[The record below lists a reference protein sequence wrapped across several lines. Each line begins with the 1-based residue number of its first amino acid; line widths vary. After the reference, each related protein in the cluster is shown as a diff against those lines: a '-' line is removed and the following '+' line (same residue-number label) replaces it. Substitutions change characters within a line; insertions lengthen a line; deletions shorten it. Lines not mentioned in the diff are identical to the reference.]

1 MSKELGLSTAL
12 INSVTWGDNKED
24 SCATGKKTKHK
35 KDYMV
40 LQYSHFPLS
49 CWLFFFAYLQEYFF
63 AFAHLFG
70 AWVYLEVFML
80 FFSVLMHPVCVLCRI
95 CWRQQ
100 HISIPT
106 IAVWGYFVPH
116 TLITTKIEG
125 VSFLLKPSTFLTPQV
140 IMLPFCLNL

>member
-1 MSKELGLSTAL
+1 
-12 INSVTWGDNKED
+12 
-24 SCATGKKTKHK
+24 
-35 KDYMV
+35 
-40 LQYSHFPLS
+40 
-49 CWLFFFAYLQEYFF
+49 
-63 AFAHLFG
+63 
-70 AWVYLEVFML
+70 ML

-106 IAVWGYFVPH
+106 IAVWGYFVPN

-140 IMLPFCLNL
+140 IMLPFYLNLQVLSDESTYKLRCQQYWSDLPIMVSLETASFLYLKVEEEQMCLNTFIRNCQQQQWTIDTSLSLNIKDKISYFFS

>member
-1 MSKELGLSTAL
+1 
-12 INSVTWGDNKED
+12 
-24 SCATGKKTKHK
+24 
-35 KDYMV
+35 
-40 LQYSHFPLS
+40 
-49 CWLFFFAYLQEYFF
+49 
-63 AFAHLFG
+63 
-70 AWVYLEVFML
+70 ML

-140 IMLPFCLNL
+140 IMLPFCLNLQVLSDESTYKLRCQQYWSDLPIMVSLETASFLYLKVKEEQMCLNTFIRNCQQQQWTIDTQLSLDIKDKISYFFS

>member
-1 MSKELGLSTAL
+1 
-12 INSVTWGDNKED
+12 
-24 SCATGKKTKHK
+24 
-35 KDYMV
+35 
-40 LQYSHFPLS
+40 
-49 CWLFFFAYLQEYFF
+49 
-63 AFAHLFG
+63 
-70 AWVYLEVFML
+70 ML

-106 IAVWGYFVPH
+106 IAVWGYFVPN

-140 IMLPFCLNL
+140 IMLPFYLNLQVLSDESTYKLRCQQYWSDLPIMVSLETASFLYLKVEEEQMCLNTFRRNCQQQQWTIDTSLSLNIKDKISYFFS

>member
-1 MSKELGLSTAL
+1 MITRKTHVQLEKKQNT
-12 INSVTWGDNKED
+12 
-24 SCATGKKTKHK
+24 KKTTWF
-35 KDYMV
+35 
-40 LQYSHFPLS
+40 YSIATFPSLAD
-49 CWLFFFAYLQEYFF
+49 CFFAYLQEYFF